1 MVKTKVTFTDS
12 YSGRSINMMLNLPS
26 DWAQQ
31 RWQYSIWD
39 YLSDYQRKRGESF
52 FGSENFYYCKYELA
66 K

>member
-12 YSGRSINMMLNLPS
+12 YSGRSLNMMLNLPS
-26 DWAQQ
+26 DWAQK
-31 RWQYSIWD
+31 RWQYGIYE

-52 FGSENFYYCKYELA
+52 FGFLNFYYCKYELA

>member
-1 MVKTKVTFTDS
+1 MTKRKVTFTNS
-12 YSGRSINMMLNLPS
+12 YSGSTINMILNLPS
-26 DWAQQ
+26 DWEQQ

-52 FGSENFYYCKYELA
+52 FGSEKFYYCKYELA

>member
-1 MVKTKVTFTDS
+1 MTKRKVTFTNS
-12 YSGRSINMMLNLPS
+12 YSGSSINMIINLPS
-26 DWAQQ
+26 DWEQN

-39 YLSDYQRKRGESF
+39 YLSDSQRKRGESF

>member
-1 MVKTKVTFTDS
+1 MTKRKVTFTNS
-12 YSGRSINMMLNLPS
+12 YSVSSINMIINLPS
-26 DWAQQ
+26 DWEQN

-52 FGSENFYYCKYELA
+52 FGSEKFYYCKYELD